1 MDQNVPRYVQRA
13 LDTLY
18 NRHAKAL
25 AEVAAYDRHAKAL
38 AEVAAPD
45 PVSPVQNPWFAV
57 TTQAGQELSVRR
69 QFAVQGIVNLL
80 PLWRPRRTW
89 RDGLKRRLQPL
100 FDGLIFVSCAPDVL
114 PWVRH
119 TQGVRRIIGDHDLP
133 LPMDSEAMAALQAMV
148 AHRLSY
154 RPHLPQYA
162 GWQARVT
169 QGVLAGAKGRFCIE
183 SRPAH
188 LVVNLD
194 LIQRAVAVDVPP
206 ETVEILWTVPEG
218 RNVALPPPRYEIC

>member
-18 NRHAKAL
+18 DQHARAFGGM
-25 AEVAAYDRHAKAL
+25 VAGQDDMLHA
-38 AEVAAPD
+38 
-45 PVSPVQNPWFAV
+45 QNPWFAV
-57 TTQAGQELSVRR
+57 TTQVGQEFWVRR
-69 QFAVQGIVNLL
+69 QFAIQGLLNLL

-89 RDGLKRRLQPL
+89 RDCLKRRLEPL
-100 FDGLIFVSCAPDVL
+100 FDGFVFVSCAPDRL
-114 PWVRH
+114 PWVQD
-119 TQGVRRIIGDHDLP
+119 TQGVRKIVGENDLP
-133 LPMDSEAMAALQAMV
+133 LPIDAEAMAALQAMV

-154 RPHLPQYA
+154 WPHLPQYT

-183 SRPAH
+183 NRPAH
-188 LVVNLD
+188 LVVNFG

-218 RNVALPPPRYEIC
+218 RNIEPPLPPYEIC